1 MEEII
6 LSPNFIPENII
17 IELKTNF
24 SDFFVNQFR
33 LDYGAGHE
41 LNFFCFLLIL
51 HKVKKILKNYL
62 LFKILFKYVLFV
74 RKLQVDYMLEPA
86 GVRDV

>member
-1 MEEII
+1 MEETI

-41 LNFFCFLLIL
+41 LNFFCFLLALWADLLSLAELSLSIT
-51 HKVKKILKNYL
+51 LK
-62 LFKILFKYVLFV
+62 
-74 RKLQVDYMLEPA
+74 LEYR
-86 GVRDV
+86 VNIT

>member
-1 MEEII
+1 MEETI

-24 SDFFVNQFR
+24 SDFFGNQFR
-33 LDYGAGHE
+33 LDQRTGHE

-51 HKVKKILKNYL
+51 YKEKKY
-62 LFKILFKYVLFV
+62 
-74 RKLQVDYMLEPA
+74 
-86 GVRDV
+86 